1 MSNYLH
7 YYEIQHI
14 DNNFEDLIY
23 YLQDAVKENKL
34 QITKEVVDNIIE
46 IAKNKELDSD
56 DKERYYDEG
65 YEDGEREGK
74 QDGYVDGYD
83 EGYLDG
89 YEKGKEEIKEDD
101 IEKIKQEIEDK
112 YYQKGYIS
120 TDVYYQKLVPNRK
133 SNFNIQNDIAPDDLP
148 F

>member
-1 MSNYLH
+1 MSNYLN

-14 DNNFEDLIY
+14 DNNFEDLIH

-46 IAKNKELDSD
+46 IVKDKELDSD
-56 DKERYYDEG
+56 DKDRYYDEG

-74 QDGYVDGYD
+74 EDGYADGYN
-83 EGYLDG
+83 EGHSDG
-89 YEKGKEEIKEDD
+89 YEEAKAEFSTLDVDEV
-101 IEKIKQEIEDK
+101 KQE
-112 YYQKGYIS
+112 YYRK
-120 TDVYYQKLVPNRK
+120 VYSDGFKRFENK
-133 SNFNIQNDIAPDDLP
+133 DIATDDLP

>member
-1 MSNYLH
+1 MSKYLN
-7 YYEIQHI
+7 YYEIQHT
-14 DNNFEDLIY
+14 DPNFEDLIH
-23 YLQDAVKENKL
+23 YLQDAVKESKL
-34 QITKEVVDNIIE
+34 QITKEVVDGIIK

-133 SNFNIQNDIAPDDLP
+133 SNFNIQNDITPDDLP